1 MTLTQLLHEV
11 IDATSL
17 PSSRKHELISELP
30 GIGYQLAY
38 PQEAAA
44 LDRFTSQIPKPA
56 LWGDVIPVPAPA
68 PTKAEQVAALQ
79 EQLAALQAQ
88 ED

>member
-1 MTLTQLLHEV
+1 MTLIELLHEV

-17 PSSRKHELISELP
+17 PSSRKAELIAELP
-30 GIGYQLAY
+30 MIGYRLAN

-44 LDRFTSQIPKPA
+44 LDRWTKPPS
-56 LWGDVIPVPAPA
+56 LWGDAIPAPETT